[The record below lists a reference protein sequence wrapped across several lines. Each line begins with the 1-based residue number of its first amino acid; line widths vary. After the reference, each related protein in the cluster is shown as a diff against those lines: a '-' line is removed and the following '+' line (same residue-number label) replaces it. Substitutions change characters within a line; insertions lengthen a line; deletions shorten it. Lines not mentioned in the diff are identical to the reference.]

1 MAKQEAFFTIGHSTH
16 TLEIFFELLRQH
28 NISAVA
34 DVRSSPYSRYCTH
47 FSKDVLAV
55 SLNESG
61 IKYVFLGREL
71 GGRSDD
77 PSCYENGRVR
87 YSRLARRQEF
97 RDGIERLKKGALDH
111 RIAIVCAEREPLEC
125 HRTILVSPLLDKE
138 GQSIEHIHADGRLE
152 SHGEAMDRLL
162 DLVGLPRDDLFRS
175 REELVAEALLRQ
187 EERVTYKEDKV
198 GAGDAGE
205 TS

>member
-1 MAKQEAFFTIGHSTH
+1 MCAPLPTAGIVH
-16 TLEIFFELLRQH
+16 
-28 NISAVA
+28 ISAKTRLLQASANPVSNTYFSG
-34 DVRSSPYSRYCTH
+34 VSSEDGPT
-47 FSKDVLAV
+47 
-55 SLNESG
+55 
-61 IKYVFLGREL
+61 I
-71 GGRSDD
+71 

-87 YSRLARRQEF
+87 YSRLARRQDF
-97 RDGIERLKKGALDH
+97 TDGIERLKKGALDH

-125 HRTILVSPLLDKE
+125 HRTILVSPLLDEE

-187 EERVTYKEDKV
+187 EVRVAYKEDKV
-198 GAGDAGE
+198 GAGDSGE